1 MSKLSIPAALHTLQ
15 RAALLDRSLWISLPF
30 DPRTVSALVL
40 RPPSRCGCWPAG
52 EMKTDA
58 SRLPPNAAVDT
69 HICKLVASGL
79 GGAATLLAASLLAG
93 ASRTWAM
100 LRAGKS
106 ADDIMREQE
115 DLLDQASASRHRGL
129 SLSCHASS

>member
-1 MSKLSIPAALHTLQ
+1 
-15 RAALLDRSLWISLPF
+15 
-30 DPRTVSALVL
+30 
-40 RPPSRCGCWPAG
+40 
-52 EMKTDA
+52 MKTDA

-69 HICKLVASGL
+69 HICKLVASSL

-93 ASRTWAM
+93 ASRTWGM

-115 DLLDQASASRHRGL
+115 DLLDQVSASWHWGP
-129 SLSCHASS
+129 SAWTVHAAIGGMRMRWCPNRRTW